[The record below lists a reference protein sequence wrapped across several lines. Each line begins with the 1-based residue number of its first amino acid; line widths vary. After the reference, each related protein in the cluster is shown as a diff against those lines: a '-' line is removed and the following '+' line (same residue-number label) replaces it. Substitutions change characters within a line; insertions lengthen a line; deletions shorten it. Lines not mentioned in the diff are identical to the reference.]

1 MNKYSIILLL
11 FLTACW
17 GKDPLIEV
25 EISEI
30 PKALQIDDVAGLKL
44 ESFLVTDK
52 VSMNVK
58 LPEDGT
64 YRIKIRDF
72 SNKIVS
78 QEKLTAKK
86 GDNIL
91 KVYVNSLNTDS
102 YTIELTNDNHVI
114 IGRDVFGKQ

>member
-1 MNKYSIILLL
+1 
-11 FLTACW
+11 
-17 GKDPLIEV
+17 
-25 EISEI
+25 
-30 PKALQIDDVAGLKL
+30 
-44 ESFLVTDK
+44 
-52 VSMNVK
+52 MNVK

-102 YTIELTNDNHVI
+102 YTIELTDDNHVI